1 MINKNYV
8 DDDVGIKTFANK
20 ANDRHR
26 DERLPP
32 AITEEQITDIISK

>member
-8 DDDVGIKTFANK
+8 DDDVGIKTFDNK